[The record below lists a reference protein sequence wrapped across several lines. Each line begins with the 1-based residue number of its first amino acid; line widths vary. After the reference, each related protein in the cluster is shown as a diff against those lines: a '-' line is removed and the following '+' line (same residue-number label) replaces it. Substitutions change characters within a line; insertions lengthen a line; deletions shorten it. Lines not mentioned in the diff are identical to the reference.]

1 MESRSPNSVKLLL
14 ELEPRRGAFWSS
26 VRAALHPVRLADD
39 ADLGLWRDVFVR
51 QRMPWRR
58 FLQSVVF
65 HAGALALVWMISLAG
80 LRQNIVARPTFD
92 PASLVT
98 YSREEYLPAL
108 DTGASESAQTQK
120 GDPEYSRQ
128 PIISVPRE
136 ADNRTQTIVA
146 PPDIRLDRDVPLPN
160 IVAAGHVLPAVP
172 LEATGIT
179 MARMVV
185 PETAVVAPAPQLDA
199 ARSRTP
205 RSTLTSDVVA
215 PPPEVALNHAR
226 GIAGPDAA
234 VVEPPPELPNS
245 SKGRTGPINVA
256 ASQIIAP
263 APQLAVAE
271 QHTLAARMKGGLP
284 NGDAEPVAPPPTMG
298 GVSGSSAGG
307 RLIALG
313 IHPVNPS
320 GPVVAPGGNRRGTFA
335 ATPEGRR
342 GASGT
347 PDQTGTASAAARGSG
362 KSGNGNSG
370 AAARGSSSLPSGL
383 HVGAVVDHGPVGSIA
398 GTGGNGSSKNSSSET
413 HELASAIPPRVGPNS
428 HSAAPVSE
436 DKVTDVDRQVFG
448 AKRFYSMSLNMPNLN
463 SSTGSW
469 VIRFAEL
476 KAGQPQGELIR
487 PEPTEKSDPGYP
499 LELRRQNVQGT
510 VTLYAVIHSDG
521 SVGDVRVLNS
531 PDERLDA
538 FASSAFGRWKFL
550 PATKNGTPVAL
561 EAVVVIPFRVRR
573 SF

>member
-1 MESRSPNSVKLLL
+1 MPTSSPNSVKLLL

-26 VRAALHPVRLADD
+26 VRAALRPVKMADS

-51 QRMPWRR
+51 QRMPWPR
-58 FLQSVVF
+58 FLQSAVL
-65 HAGALALVWMISLAG
+65 HAGALALVWMISIAG
-80 LRQNIVARPTFD
+80 LRQNVVARPTFD

-98 YSREEYLPAL
+98 YSPEEYLPAL
-108 DTGASESAQTQK
+108 DTGSSEAAQTQK
-120 GDPEYSRQ
+120 GDPEYSKQ

-136 ADNRTQTIVA
+136 ANNRTQTIVA

-172 LEATGIT
+172 LDATRVT

-185 PETAVVAPAPQLDA
+185 PETAIVAPAPELDA
-199 ARSRTP
+199 ARSRTT
-205 RSTLTSDVVA
+205 RNTLTSDVIS
-215 PPPEVALNHAR
+215 PPPEVALNQAR

-245 SKGRTGPINVA
+245 SKSRTGPINIGP
-256 ASQIIAP
+256 SQIIAP
-263 APQLAVAE
+263 APLLAVAE
-271 QHTLAARMKGGLP
+271 QHTRSARMKGGMP
-284 NGDAEPVAPPPTMG
+284 NGDAEPVAPPPTMS
-298 GVSGSSAGG
+298 GVSGTSAGG

-313 IHPVNPS
+313 IHPVNPT

-335 ATPEGRR
+335 ATPEGKH
-342 GASGT
+342 GAAGT
-347 PDQTGTASAAARGSG
+347 PDQTGTASAAASGTG
-362 KSGNGNSG
+362 KSGSGNSG
-370 AAARGSSSLPSGL
+370 AAARGNSSLPSGL
-383 HVGAVVDHGPVGSIA
+383 HVGAVDRSPVGSIA
-398 GTGGNGSSKNSSSET
+398 GAGGNGGSSNSRSELR
-413 HELASAIPPRVGPNS
+413 ELASATPPPVGSNP

-436 DKVTDVDRQVFG
+436 DKVTDVDRRVFG
-448 AKRFYSMSLNMPNLN
+448 EKRFYSMTLNMPNLN

-476 KAGQPQGELIR
+476 KVDQPRGELIG
-487 PEPTEKSDPGYP
+487 PEPREKSDPGYP

-550 PATKNGTPVAL
+550 PATKNGKPVAL
-561 EAVVVIPFRVRR
+561 EAVVVIPFRIRR
-573 SF
+573 TF

>member
-1 MESRSPNSVKLLL
+1 MESPSPNSVKLLL

-26 VRAALHPVRLADD
+26 VRAALRPVRLADE

-51 QRMPWRR
+51 QRMPWYR
-58 FLQSVVF
+58 FLQSAVF
-65 HAGALALVWMISLAG
+65 HAGALALVWMISIAG

-98 YSREEYLPAL
+98 YSPEEYLPAL

-120 GDPEYSRQ
+120 GDPEYSKQ
-128 PIISVPRE
+128 PIISVPSE
-136 ADNRTQTIVA
+136 ADNRAQTIVA

-172 LEATGIT
+172 LEATGVT

-185 PETAVVAPAPQLDA
+185 SETVVAPAPELDT
-199 ARSRTP
+199 ARSRTA
-205 RSTLTSDVVA
+205 RNTLTSDVIA
-215 PPPEVALNHAR
+215 PPPEVALNQAR

-245 SKGRTGPINVA
+245 SKGRTGPINIGPGQV
-256 ASQIIAP
+256 IAP

-284 NGDAEPVAPPPTMG
+284 DRGAEPVAPPPTMNG
-298 GVSGSSAGG
+298 IRGTSAGG

-335 ATPEGRR
+335 ATPSGKR
-342 GASGT
+342 GAAGT
-347 PDQTGTASAAARGSG
+347 PDQTGRASAAKGSG
-362 KSGNGNSG
+362 GNDNGG
-370 AAARGSSSLPSGL
+370 AARGNSSLPGGL
-383 HVGAVVDHGPVGSIA
+383 HVGAVDRGPVGSIA
-398 GTGGNGSSKNSSSET
+398 RDGNGSDKNSASDTREI
-413 HELASAIPPRVGPNS
+413 ASATPPRVGSTS
-428 HSAAPVSE
+428 HAAPVSA
-436 DKVTDVDRQVFG
+436 DKVTGVDRQVFG
-448 AKRFYSMSLNMPNLN
+448 EKRIYSMTSNTPNLN
-463 SSTGSW
+463 SASGSW
-469 VIRFAEL
+469 VFRYAEL
-476 KAGQPQGELIR
+476 KASKSSSDLSAPNARQQ
-487 PEPTEKSDPGYP
+487 SDPGYP
-499 LELRRQNVQGT
+499 LELMRANVHGT

-521 SVGDVRVLNS
+521 SVGDIRVLNS

-538 FASSAFGRWKFL
+538 FATSALARWKFT
-550 PATKNGTPVAL
+550 PAVKDGKPVAV
-561 EAVVVIPFRVRR
+561 EAVVMIPFKNKRP
-573 SF
+573 F